1 MTYTATTL
9 ITRCKAE
16 NVTEAIFVVDVTS
29 YTTGG
34 ETLTTTLAKSF
45 PNAVLGMTGY
55 ASLEGKSAILAW
67 DKANTKLMAYNG
79 TNGAQVTAS
88 TDLGTWTVSFLG
100 W

>member
-1 MTYTATTL
+1 
-9 ITRCKAE
+9 
-16 NVTEAIFVVDVTS
+16 
-29 YTTGG
+29 
-34 ETLTTTLAKSF
+34 
-45 PNAVLGMTGY
+45 MTGY

-88 TDLGTWTVSFLG
+88 TDLGEWTVSFLG